1 MAAKRKAS
9 LVSSAL
15 IVTFALACA
24 LLGTALL
31 FLSAAPYE
39 LVLRIARVASGSQN
53 PLSRAQYS
61 ILFRRILPA
70 GLFYGA
76 LAAASLLFRRK
87 LMAETVRALRSLR
100 VWLFR
105 NQQAVVQAWRNE
117 NSWHVLGLALIIA
130 VGIVLRWLYLGE
142 PPRNDESFTYVTFA
156 GRSLVHVLTLYSTP
170 NNHILHSVLEWISC
184 RVFGVSLW
192 AMRLPALVAGVAL
205 IPLMYS
211 TARRFAGCNAGLI
224 AAGLISVS
232 GPFVLYSANAR
243 GYTLQAVLLVIM
255 LYVAAELVDGAP
267 RIYWAWFSLAAV
279 AGFWTSPTMLYSYLI
294 AAIWLLW
301 SGGRRLLRPLLIWG
315 AMSALGVIF
324 LYMPVLVVS
333 GPDAVLRNQWVR
345 PLSAEQFRAQ
355 ALLFPADLYRF
366 LHGADL
372 LATKILI
379 VAGVILG
386 LLLKAPVRHYR
397 APLFAVLL
405 LVLVIVPV
413 AQRIVPFPRVLL
425 PIFTVYYLSAAF
437 GLAALADRAFARHQ
451 LSPAVALLAAL
462 GAMALH
468 LTRSGYI
475 EHYRE
480 FPESRAV
487 ADYLAS
493 HLHPCDRLIF
503 SVSAGAEVAWQ
514 LRHIHV
520 LYLDYTDDASVEG
533 RVFVAAQY
541 MPALPPPGNGLL
553 DPSVLTLAG
562 TLREA
567 GLNTAEYLPSQLVYQ
582 NGRGQVF
589 ELTPRHST
597 SNCQAP

>member
-1 MAAKRKAS
+1 MTAKRKAS

-76 LAAASLLFRRK
+76 LAAGSLLFRRK
-87 LMAETVRALRSLR
+87 LIRETARALRSLR

-105 NQQAVVQAWRNE
+105 NQQGVLRAGRNE
-117 NSWHVLGLALIIA
+117 SSWHLLCLALIIA
-130 VGIVLRWLYLGE
+130 VGIVLRLLYLGE

-211 TARRFAGCNAGLI
+211 TARRFAGRNAGLI

-294 AAIWLLW
+294 AAVWLLW

-355 ALLFPADLYRF
+355 ALLFPADLYKF

-379 VAGVILG
+379 VAGVIVG
-386 LLLKAPVRHYR
+386 LLLKAPARHYR

-405 LVLVIVPV
+405 LVLLIVPV

-437 GLAALADRAFARHQ
+437 GLAALADRVFARHQ
-451 LSPAVALLAAL
+451 LSLVVALLAAL

-475 EHYRE
+475 ELYRE

-493 HLHPCDRLIF
+493 HLHSCDRLIF

-514 LRHIHV
+514 LRHMHV
-520 LYLDYTDDASVEG
+520 PYLDYTDDTSVEG
-533 RVFVAAQY
+533 RVFVAAQD
-541 MPALPPPGNGLL
+541 MPALPPAGNGLL

-582 NGRGQVF
+582 NGRGEVF

-597 SNCQAP
+597 SNCQTP

>member
-1 MAAKRKAS
+1 MTVTRKAS

-15 IVTFALACA
+15 IVTFALACG

-39 LVLRIARVASGSQN
+39 LVLRIARVATGSQN

-61 ILFRRILPA
+61 VLFGRILPA
-70 GLFYGA
+70 GLFYAA
-76 LAAASLLFRRK
+76 LAAASLLFRRR
-87 LMAETVRALRSLR
+87 LIRETAGALGSVRAC
-100 VWLFR
+100 LFE
-105 NQQAVVQAWRNE
+105 NQQALLQAWRKE
-117 NSWHVLGLALIIA
+117 TSWHLLCLALIMA
-130 VGIVLRWLYLGE
+130 VGIVLRFVYLGE

-156 GRSLVHVLTLYSTP
+156 GRSLVHVLSLYSTP

-192 AMRLPALVAGVAL
+192 AMRLPALLAGVAL
-205 IPLMYS
+205 IPLMYA
-211 TARRFAGCNAGLI
+211 TARRFAGRDAGVI

-232 GPFVLYSANAR
+232 GPFILYSVNAR

-267 RIYWAWFSLAAV
+267 RIYWAWFSVAAV

-294 AAIWLLW
+294 AAVWLLW
-301 SGGRRLLRPLLIWG
+301 AGGRRLLGPPLIWG
-315 AMSALGVIF
+315 AIGALAVIF

-345 PLSAEQFRAQ
+345 PLSGEEFRAQ
-355 ALLFPADLYRF
+355 ALQFPADLYRF
-366 LHGADL
+366 LHGADFV
-372 LATKILI
+372 AIKILI
-379 VAGVILG
+379 VAGAIVGPFLRSP
-386 LLLKAPVRHYR
+386 ARRYR

-405 LVLVIVPV
+405 LVLLIVPL

-437 GLAALADRAFARHQ
+437 GLSRLADSAPARHQ
-451 LSPAVALLAAL
+451 LWLAVAFVAAV
-462 GAMALH
+462 GAMAFH

-475 EHYRE
+475 ELYRE

-493 HLHPCDRLIF
+493 QLGRCDRLIF

-514 LRHIHV
+514 LRHIRV
-520 LYLDYTDDASVEG
+520 PYFDYTNDASVEG
-533 RVFVAAQY
+533 RVFVAAQD
-541 MPALPPPGNGLL
+541 MPVLPPRGNGLL

-562 TLREA
+562 TLRET
-567 GLNTAEYLPSQLVYQ
+567 GLNTAEYLPSRLVYK
-582 NGRGQVF
+582 NGRGEVF
-589 ELTPRHST
+589 ELTSRHST